1 MEEENE
7 SPSGSQGNGAV
18 SAQKGG
24 LVIRTPGERGCD
36 AQGSGYR
43 WRHRHH
49 AHQQVVG
56 QSDIDE
62 GNAKIVSGKKEW
74 MGLETDEQGEVG
86 EAVRAREA

>member
-7 SPSGSQGNGAV
+7 SPSGSQGDGAV

-24 LVIRTPGERGCD
+24 LVIRPPGERGCD

-56 QSDIDE
+56 RSDIDE
-62 GNAKIVSGKKEW
+62 GNAEIISGT
-74 MGLETDEQGEVG
+74 GLWRQMSEVKWEKQFG
-86 EAVRAREA
+86 RGKHEI